1 MKSLN
6 KKSGKLAPV
15 SLRRQKAR
23 RRNKIIFLLLLPFI
37 AVGLYFGVT
46 AAAGW
51 AHTLKTP
58 SWLEWRL
65 KTVKIAAP
73 SQEGAAAAAKFINLQ
88 AGTPLKRAQVIM
100 LEDMLRENLKEME
113 KITVRRNFFNGELKI
128 SLKPRVPLAKL
139 NQNGR
144 ALFID
149 GFGTIFP
156 MESAPPASD
165 ILVLNV
171 NGEIKDDLL
180 PQELVKLLKALNAAR
195 ALGFNEIT
203 VDAAKHVFTFTTLRG
218 ARVYIGGF
226 EGAERKLALVG
237 DMLGAASRKKISP
250 PYEINFNYFDDG
262 KVYLKGS

>member
-65 KTVKIAAP
+65 KTIKISAP
-73 SQEGAAAAAKFINLQ
+73 SHAGAAAAAKYINLQ
-88 AGTPLKRAQVIM
+88 AGAPLKHAQVVM

-128 SLKPRVPLAKL
+128 SLKPRAPIAKL
-139 NQNGR
+139 NQNGA

-149 GFGTIFP
+149 GFGAIFP
-156 MESAPPASD
+156 MESAPPSSD

-195 ALGFNEIT
+195 ALGFNEIII
-203 VDAAKHVFTFTTLRG
+203 DADKRLFTFTTFRG
-218 ARVYIGGF
+218 ARVYMGGF
-226 EGAERKLALVG
+226 ENAERKLALV
-237 DMLGAASRKKISP
+237 DTILKAALRKNISTP
-250 PYEINFNYFDDG
+250 CEINFTYFNDG
-262 KVYLKGS
+262 KVYLRGS